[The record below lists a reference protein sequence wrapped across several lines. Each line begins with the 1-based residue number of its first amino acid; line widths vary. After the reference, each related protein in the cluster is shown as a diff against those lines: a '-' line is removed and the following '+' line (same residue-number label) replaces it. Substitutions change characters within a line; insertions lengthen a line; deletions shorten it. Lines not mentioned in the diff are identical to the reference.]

1 LTSLKSF
8 EVMLEKKVNSLFKHR
23 IYDGKIK
30 QDKKEFEAHKNNLKG
45 LYKRVLKINNLF
57 DKYPVQYDV
66 KRSINKLDHVYLQ
79 LDANK
84 KLKNKLNPQLM
95 ENDLSLKSDVID
107 NSIDLVHNNNRVQQF
122 LADLTEKKKI
132 LSSQKKNN
140 MNEKFKPYFI
150 SKYQLNSEGRV
161 RYSVLETQL
170 EELINEVKTD
180 ENLTVNDIKD
190 KLDNFYNN
198 AKQELNNI
206 EYQLNSI
213 DVMSISELADKAKS
227 FPLAFLRLE
236 SKKSIMHHQVK
247 GEINFLY
254 DKYEKQLEKI
264 TTNYYF
270 H

>member
-1 LTSLKSF
+1 
-8 EVMLEKKVNSLFKHR
+8 
-23 IYDGKIK
+23 
-30 QDKKEFEAHKNNLKG
+30 
-45 LYKRVLKINNLF
+45 
-57 DKYPVQYDV
+57 
-66 KRSINKLDHVYLQ
+66 
-79 LDANK
+79 
-84 KLKNKLNPQLM
+84 
-95 ENDLSLKSDVID
+95 
-107 NSIDLVHNNNRVQQF
+107 QQF

>member
-1 LTSLKSF
+1 
-8 EVMLEKKVNSLFKHR
+8 M
-23 IYDGKIK
+23 
-30 QDKKEFEAHKNNLKG
+30 
-45 LYKRVLKINNLF
+45 
-57 DKYPVQYDV
+57 
-66 KRSINKLDHVYLQ
+66 
-79 LDANK
+79 DANK
-84 KLKNKLNPQLM
+84 KLKNKLNQQLM

-132 LSSQKKNN
+132 LSSQQKNN
-140 MNEKFKPYFI
+140 MNEKFTPYFI
-150 SKYQLNSEGRV
+150 SKYQLNSEGRA
-161 RYSVLETQL
+161 RYTVLETQL

-254 DKYEKQLEKI
+254 DKYEKQLDKI

-270 H
+270 Q

>member
-1 LTSLKSF
+1 
-8 EVMLEKKVNSLFKHR
+8 
-23 IYDGKIK
+23 
-30 QDKKEFEAHKNNLKG
+30 
-45 LYKRVLKINNLF
+45 
-57 DKYPVQYDV
+57 VQYDV

-198 AKQELNNI
+198 AKQELNN
-206 EYQLNSI
+206 
-213 DVMSISELADKAKS
+213 
-227 FPLAFLRLE
+227 
-236 SKKSIMHHQVK
+236 
-247 GEINFLY
+247 
-254 DKYEKQLEKI
+254 
-264 TTNYYF
+264 
-270 H
+270 

>member
-1 LTSLKSF
+1 
-8 EVMLEKKVNSLFKHR
+8 M
-23 IYDGKIK
+23 
-30 QDKKEFEAHKNNLKG
+30 
-45 LYKRVLKINNLF
+45 
-57 DKYPVQYDV
+57 
-66 KRSINKLDHVYLQ
+66 
-79 LDANK
+79 
-84 KLKNKLNPQLM
+84 
-95 ENDLSLKSDVID
+95 
-107 NSIDLVHNNNRVQQF
+107 
-122 LADLTEKKKI
+122 
-132 LSSQKKNN
+132 
-140 MNEKFKPYFI
+140 
-150 SKYQLNSEGRV
+150 